1 MTATHSIKGRPGWGA
16 DFVDGMRR
24 SLPPALATAPFGL
37 LFGALAVQNGLSVGE
52 ATLMNM
58 TMFAGASQLVGLEL
72 FGQKVAPWLIVL
84 SIFAVN
90 FRHILYSA
98 ALGRRLSH
106 WSPLRRVVGFFFLTD
121 VQYADSERRAIA
133 GRLTFA
139 WYMGLALP
147 LYTLWVVEGV
157 IGAVFGNLISNPRAI
172 GLDFMM
178 PIYFFGMVMGFR
190 KRPLWLP
197 VVGVS
202 AVAST
207 LAYYFVGSPW
217 HVSVGAVA
225 GVVVAAAM
233 TPSQRRAS

>member
-1 MTATHSIKGRPGWGA
+1 
-16 DFVDGMRR
+16 
-24 SLPPALATAPFGL
+24 
-37 LFGALAVQNGLSVGE
+37 AVQNGLSVGE

-172 GLDFMM
+172 GLD
-178 PIYFFGMVMGFR
+178 
-190 KRPLWLP
+190 
-197 VVGVS
+197 
-202 AVAST
+202 
-207 LAYYFVGSPW
+207 
-217 HVSVGAVA
+217 
-225 GVVVAAAM
+225 
-233 TPSQRRAS
+233 